1 MESNIDRLFRE
12 VPTTDLNN
20 PPERDKA
27 KIVGLS
33 PVLSL
38 ISSCPAGDFR
48 RMPSVQTT
56 GGEWNDQQ

>member
-1 MESNIDRLFRE
+1 MESNIDRFFLE
-12 VPTTDLNN
+12 VPTTDLNI

-38 ISSCPAGDFR
+38 ISSCRAGDFR
-48 RMPSVQTT
+48 RMAKCSDDW
-56 GGEWNDQQ
+56 GKWNDQQ